1 MIESWITP
9 DTGLAGLFLASFFSA
24 TLLPG
29 SSEVVLCGV
38 LKLYPQSYW
47 PAVLLATLGNTLGG
61 LTSVGVGRL
70 LPNPVSDSR
79 ALRLARRFGAISLLL
94 SWAPVIGDALC
105 VAAGWLRLNWLPV
118 TLFMVLGKFARYLV
132 IAQLAEIPF

>member
-9 DTGLAGLFLASFFSA
+9 DMGLAGLFLASFVSA

-29 SSEVVLCGV
+29 GSEVVLFGV

-61 LTSVGVGRL
+61 LTSVGVGYL
-70 LPNPVSDSR
+70 LPNTVSDSR
-79 ALRLARRFGAISLLL
+79 ALQLARRFGSISLLL
-94 SWAPVIGDALC
+94 SWAPIIGDALC

-118 TLFMVLGKFARYLV
+118 TVFMVLGKFARYLV
-132 IAQLAEIPF
+132 IAQLAGIPF